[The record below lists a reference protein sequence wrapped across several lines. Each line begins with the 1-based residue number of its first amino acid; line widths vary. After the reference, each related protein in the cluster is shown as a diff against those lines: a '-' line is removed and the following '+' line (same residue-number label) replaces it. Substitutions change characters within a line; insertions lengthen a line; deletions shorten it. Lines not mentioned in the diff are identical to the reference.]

1 MQQNAVGKNVL
12 PKLTE
17 QDISSGDVLNERYAT
32 VLLDF
37 FKERNCLKILA
48 FFLVNDDSKYYRKKD
63 ISLGTGIPIMLL
75 NKYILWIT
83 KSKYNVLLVR
93 NTTFEWHA
101 HHVNVYKLN
110 TDLKVVKTLKKL
122 VKDIKEID
130 KMG

>member
-1 MQQNAVGKNVL
+1 MQQTTIPDWKDRKVL
-12 PKLTE
+12 
-17 QDISSGDVLNERYAT
+17 QSDISSGDVLNEKYAT

-37 FKERNCLKILA
+37 FRERNCLKIIA
-48 FFLVNDDSKYYRKKD
+48 FFLVNDNTKYYRKKD

-83 KSKYNVLLVR
+83 KSKYNILIVK

-110 TDLKVVKTLKKL
+110 TELKIVKTLKKL
-122 VKDIKEID
+122 VKDIKEMD
-130 KMG
+130 KD